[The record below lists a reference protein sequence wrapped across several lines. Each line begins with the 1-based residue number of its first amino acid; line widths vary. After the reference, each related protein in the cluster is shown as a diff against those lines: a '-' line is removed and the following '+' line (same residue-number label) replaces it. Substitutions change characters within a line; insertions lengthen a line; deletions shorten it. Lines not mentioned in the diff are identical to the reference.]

1 MSKPAKNQPAPA
13 LDPSLTAAHFTE
25 PELRELRKLCRDAK
39 NSGEGHE
46 LCWRYLQAAIDRAAP
61 KPVIRPVDGMAG

>member
-1 MSKPAKNQPAPA
+1 M
-13 LDPSLTAAHFTE
+13 AHFTE

-46 LCWRYLQAAIDRAAP
+46 LCHRYLESALARAAGGG
-61 KPVIRPVDGMAG
+61 K